1 MRGKEEKK
9 RKVKKKKRRRK
20 KKNPMNKKR
29 SQSIDEE
36 CKMKKRRKRRRR
48 KQAQRPFLKSQDL
61 AATPDDVTIEDQPHF
76 PEPECLKEE
85 KEERGLMR

>member
-1 MRGKEEKK
+1 
-9 RKVKKKKRRRK
+9 
-20 KKNPMNKKR
+20 MNKKR

-85 KEERGLMR
+85 EEGGLMR